1 MESNTEG
8 FSEKEQKP
16 ADDRFIS
23 TINGN
28 IVHVTV
34 NNFINTEKKPP
45 TETPVKVYN
54 TRPFSSDAKDR
65 EKKNVAQPNPTKLF
79 PYDSSLSTTFKN
91 PYEMKMIGKIGT
103 NMKGGIKKKEE
114 IKNPLMT
121 YDRPTS
127 ANIGSDK
134 KKTSKPPV
142 TTNPLTEKL
151 GYDMMVTGSNTKKRY
166 PSSNPKED
174 SFKWK

>member
-1 MESNTEG
+1 V
-8 FSEKEQKP
+8 EKP
-16 ADDRFIS
+16 NDGFIS

-34 NNFINTEKKPP
+34 NNFINTDKKPP
-45 TETPVKVYN
+45 TETPVKFN

-65 EKKNVAQPNPTKLF
+65 EKKNPVQPAQNKLF
-79 PYDSSLSTTFKN
+79 PYDSGLATTFKN
-91 PYEMKMIGKIGT
+91 PYEMKMIGKIGSNIKPT
-103 NMKGGIKKKEE
+103 KKKEE
-114 IKNPLMT
+114 VRAPIST
-121 YDRPTS
+121 FDRPTS

-134 KKTSKPPV
+134 KKPIKP
-142 TTNPLTEKL
+142 TASNPISEKL
-151 GYDMMVTGSNTKKRY
+151 GYDMMITGSNSKKRY

>member
-1 MESNTEG
+1 MAEEV
-8 FSEKEQKP
+8 FQEKQK

-34 NNFINTEKKPP
+34 NNFINTDKKAN

-65 EKKNVAQPNPTKLF
+65 QKKAQQPNPKLF
-79 PYDSSLSTTFKN
+79 PYDSGLATTFKN

-103 NMKGGIKKKEE
+103 NVRPKKKEE
-114 IKNPLMT
+114 VRNMLPNE
-121 YDRPTS
+121 RPTS
-127 ANIGSDK
+127 ANPNPNTFNTPSDK
-134 KKTSKPPV
+134 KKPLRSG
-142 TTNPLTEKL
+142 TNPLSEKL
-151 GYDMMVTGSNTKKRY
+151 GYDMMITGSSSSSKKRY